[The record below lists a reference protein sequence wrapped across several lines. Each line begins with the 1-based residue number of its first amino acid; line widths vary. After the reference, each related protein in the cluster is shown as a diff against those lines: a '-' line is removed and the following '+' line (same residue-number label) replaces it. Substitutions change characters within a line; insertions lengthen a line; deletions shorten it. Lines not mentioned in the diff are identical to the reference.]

1 MSERKN
7 IDRLFQEKFK
17 DFEAEPSEIAWEK
30 IEARLE
36 EKKNRKVIPVWF
48 RYAGVAAVF
57 LIGLLLT
64 TLNGEKDTI
73 TNGNSVVNAPG
84 KNSAKDKTDAIGNT
98 ENRETDP
105 SGINQ
110 QTNPGTAVTSAE
122 KKTATDKTGG
132 LDSASGVE
140 NGVNSAGSNASG
152 IRRTDENVV
161 SYPSKEKS
169 GTNKRSRTNKAGVSG
184 NSLTPEL
191 ENSREQYASSEERK
205 LKKAKN
211 GKSTPEI
218 NQSESRSQI
227 ADNQRNLNAKNN
239 VSNNLK
245 QSENEKNTTQEFN
258 IQDKQDK
265 IAVNENNQSGQT
277 EQHNQKDVTAKTT
290 TSTQA
295 IAAKTDDI
303 KQDSTALAMAEKPNA
318 LEELLQNEKE
328 SKSVTESEPK
338 MNRWQVSPRVAPI
351 YLSSS
356 SNGSP
361 IDSRFANNDK
371 DYKTQLSYGLGVSYA
386 LNKRLSLRTGVNSLA
401 FEYNT
406 NNVVAKQSSV
416 GRKQLQHVNPT
427 VQGAFLRIENK
438 VEGGPVE
445 FANNG
450 MVLKEFNSS
459 LSQKTGYFEIPVELS
474 YKVIDKRFG
483 IDVIGGFSTLL
494 LNQNEVSLV
503 SSENQMQ
510 VGKANNLNETSFS
523 TNLGVGFRYEIWKS
537 LQINFE
543 PTFKYQINT
552 YTESGNF
559 KPYFFGLYTGLN
571 YRF

>member
-7 IDRLFQEKFK
+7 IDRLFQETFK
-17 DFEAEPSEIAWEK
+17 DFEAEPSEIAWEN

-36 EKKNRKVIPVWF
+36 EKKNRKVIPLWF
-48 RYAGVAAVF
+48 KYAGVAAIF
-57 LIGLLLT
+57 LIGLLLIT
-64 TLNGEKDTI
+64 FNTGKDQFGSGASDAT
-73 TNGNSVVNAPG
+73 VNAPSDKSSKSPL
-84 KNSAKDKTDAIGNT
+84 KNS
-98 ENRETDP
+98 
-105 SGINQ
+105 Q
-110 QTNPGTAVTSAE
+110 NPGNPGDNVNRGLNETGPVNAITVTDDTKSANE
-122 KKTATDKTGG
+122 SG
-132 LDSASGVE
+132 LPQSTKGSAQESQSG
-140 NGVNSAGSNASG
+140 GSNASG
-152 IRRTDENVV
+152 IRQSNDDIVV
-161 SYPSKEKS
+161 YPMNKEQEK
-169 GTNKRSRTNKAGVSG
+169 NKNGRAGKAGVSNG
-184 NSLTPEL
+184 NASPFD
-191 ENSREQYASSEERK
+191 NSREHYASSS
-205 LKKAKN
+205 KKGKHNKHHNKKTARQANLSDRDIQVAQNAGRANSGTPSETGSRNPQPGKN
-211 GKSTPEI
+211 IE
-218 NQSESRSQI
+218 
-227 ADNQRNLNAKNN
+227 
-239 VSNNLK
+239 
-245 QSENEKNTTQEFN
+245 QEFKN
-258 IQDKQDK
+258 ENK
-265 IAVNENNQSGQT
+265 IAVNENNQSGQPG
-277 EQHNQKDVTAKTT
+277 QHNNQRVTETTT

-295 IAAKTDDI
+295 IVAKTDDI
-303 KQDSTALAMAEKPNA
+303 KLDSTATAMAEKPNA
-318 LEELLQNEKE
+318 LEELQNEKE
-328 SKSVTESEPK
+328 SKSVAENEPK

-356 SNGSP
+356 SEGSP
-361 IDSRFANNDK
+361 IDSRFANNEK

-416 GRKQLQHVNPT
+416 GRKQLEHVNPT
-427 VQGAFLRIENK
+427 VQGAFLRIENR

-445 FANNG
+445 LANNG
-450 MVLKEFNSS
+450 LAIKEFSSS

-494 LNQNEVSLV
+494 LNENEVLLV

-510 VGKANNLNETSFS
+510 VGKANNLNATSFS
-523 TNLGVGFRYEIWKS
+523 TNLGIGFRYDIWKS
-537 LQINFE
+537 LQVNFE